1 MIIKKKLIIIT
12 YLIFSLLASAQEK
25 KIDLGKA
32 LIEIEEGNFKGLLLN
47 NKLIEDYLIEY
58 ENEAEIR
65 GLKLHPYIQT
75 LNFIVVEPE
84 SSIPRQLTESNLGKV
99 DNERKLILLSRIC
112 LIDNTILKATLFREL
127 SHYLGVPY
135 EAEGAGIMSL
145 NKPEGYSYAWLADCN
160 DNDIKQF
167 EYDAIFA
174 ALKKHIIK
182 K

>member
-1 MIIKKKLIIIT
+1 MKKKLIIIT
-12 YLIFSLLASAQEK
+12 CLIFSFLISAQEK
-25 KIDLGKA
+25 NIDIEKA
-32 LIEIEEGNFKGLLLN
+32 LIGIKEGTFKGPLLN
-47 NKLIEDYLIEY
+47 NNLVEEYLIEY

-127 SHYLGVPY
+127 SHYLGVSY

-145 NKPEGYSYAWLADCN
+145 NKPEGYSYDWIVDCN
-160 DNDIKQF
+160 DNDIKKF
-167 EYDAIFA
+167 EYDWIFE
-174 ALKKHIIK
+174 ALKRLIIK
-182 K
+182 